1 MVNKKDF
8 TGGKARGEV
17 RWKCSVSQAVF
28 TRVMHFQS
36 IFLSFSFPSPFSD
49 TEKMKKTLGKEV
61 QNVQAL
67 LIVILLE
74 LFITLWAK
82 RDALASLFSH
92 VFASRKGIYDY
103 DPDLLSSQL
112 QRVMDTI

>member
-49 TEKMKKTLGKEV
+49 TEKMK
-61 QNVQAL
+61 N
-67 LIVILLE
+67 I
-74 LFITLWAK
+74 
-82 RDALASLFSH
+82 
-92 VFASRKGIYDY
+92 RKGSTKCASP
-103 DPDLLSSQL
+103 PDRDS
-112 QRVMDTI
+112 T